1 VPGNPYTNPS
11 NNPYQSPTA
20 NVGGLQ
26 SSTAGDSVSPAL
38 IDLLTRT
45 RPWTMFVAVLG
56 LIGVG
61 IMILGAIGTL
71 AVSARFGIGG
81 IGFIMALLY
90 LGMAAIYA
98 LPCIRLVQFSSAISQ
113 LRISPSARYLEI
125 ALDRLR
131 SFWKT
136 VGIMILVGILLGVAM
151 AIISAGAEFPEP
163 GY

>member
-1 VPGNPYTNPS
+1 
-11 NNPYQSPTA
+11 
-20 NVGGLQ
+20 
-26 SSTAGDSVSPAL
+26 VSPAL
-38 IDLLTRT
+38 VDLLTRT

-61 IMILGAIGTL
+61 FMVLGAILIL
-71 AVSARFGIGG
+71 AASSKFGSGG

-98 LPCIRLVQFSSAISQ
+98 LPCIRLVQYSSAISQ
-113 LRISPSARYLEI
+113 LRISPSARSLEI
-125 ALDRLR
+125 ALDCQR

-151 AIISAGAEFPEP
+151 AIISAGAAYSGSSF
-163 GY
+163 